1 MKKKMN
7 RALKTVGHYQVH
19 QHNESSKRRREK
31 EAENV
36 FKEIMSEDSP
46 NLMKSTYLHFQD
58 NLQNSKKYK
67 VKEIQT

>member
-19 QHNESSKRRREK
+19 QNKESSKRRREK